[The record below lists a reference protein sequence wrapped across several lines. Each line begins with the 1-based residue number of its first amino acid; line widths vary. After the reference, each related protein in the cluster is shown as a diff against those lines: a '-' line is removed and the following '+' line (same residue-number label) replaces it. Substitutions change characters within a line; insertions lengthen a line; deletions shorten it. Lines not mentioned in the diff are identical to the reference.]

1 MLIAPSIL
9 NADNLRLAEGIS
21 QAVKAG
27 IRRFHIDIMDGH
39 FVSNLSYGPQLVS
52 DFKKEFPKIEA
63 EVHLMSNNLDV
74 MIPAFV
80 EAGCDLLEFHYEAAT
95 PDQVGKWLTYLKEH
109 NVKAGLALNPDTYLE
124 VLNDYADRL
133 DQVLLMT
140 VFPGFGGQKFIPESP
155 ARIAAARDLL
165 SVACPKHVPLE
176 VDGGIN
182 GDTAGLAKNAGA
194 EIFVAGSYIFGNGSI
209 AGQVNRLNELLEE

>member
-63 EVHLMSNNLDV
+63 EVHLM
-74 MIPAFV
+74 
-80 EAGCDLLEFHYEAAT
+80 T
-95 PDQVGKWLTYLKEH
+95 
-109 NVKAGLALNPDTYLE
+109 
-124 VLNDYADRL
+124 
-133 DQVLLMT
+133 
-140 VFPGFGGQKFIPESP
+140 
-155 ARIAAARDLL
+155 
-165 SVACPKHVPLE
+165 
-176 VDGGIN
+176 
-182 GDTAGLAKNAGA
+182 
-194 EIFVAGSYIFGNGSI
+194 
-209 AGQVNRLNELLEE
+209 